1 MLLLRRKFMRF
12 LLFTLISALALAAL
26 CPSQVPVVLREDF
39 REVEAHIPVES
50 VDLSCEFLSL
60 QRLGPGAREL
70 KLSFHPNVANDP
82 HYVWNGECDGPTLL
96 AFGFRSRLDL
106 SSIESSVRLR
116 TKVVGE
122 SKLHLALQA
131 DGKWYA
137 AANEISDEDD
147 WTEHEIVLADVEWRL
162 LDAKAARLG
171 ETVAA
176 PTFNSV
182 TSIGFASPV
191 KPNSSSNCTRLDWF
205 EICSTSAQ
213 ITPER
218 GEPFG
223 GFFEADVP
231 LLRSAMVVRGGLMPN
246 RTRRGVIVH
255 VGGNTWG
262 CFDPDLLRWSAFWTA
277 LPDAAPI
284 SLDSMAAVSY
294 PARSAKATQPPHL
307 VGEIFM
313 TSFEQPGVSRGRKA
327 MADPRTAKIVGKSDS
342 VGPLPAPEWEFKGVT
357 LSGRTPVIHYSVS
370 GCKVDEILHAFAPS
384 GSGEGSNP
392 KSGSIGVKRLIRIAP
407 STHDLVFRIGQNNG
421 EGGGHAKNEKTMV
434 IPASKQTRT
443 VSLVYSPN
451 DAGQILGAGFPEIKP
466 AAINLGAEVEVQHP
480 DGMDNAAA
488 SVNASLLVRSLK
500 IPQGPRK
507 IRPTDIGF
515 LANGD
520 ALITT
525 LDGDLWRLSDPEQ
538 NQSTWRRVATG
549 LFEPMD
555 IEIGEDDAIYVLGR
569 DQVSRLYDDNNDG
582 QIDRFMNASNAFLQ
596 TLHTRD
602 FATSLA
608 LDPDGSFL
616 IAKGGIMDSGGGF
629 NELSR
634 HRGSI
639 LRLPKD
645 GTTAD
650 VLAVGLRIPFLG
662 RRDDGSI
669 FASDQQG
676 HFVPSTP
683 LHRVGPGKPFL
694 GFDPTKHDEQPVAS
708 PVLWFPYQANRSGAG
723 FTSLSPQAFPSAP
736 GAFTHVSWNGRLFPI
751 QTPDEGSDFAWR
763 LPLQL
768 DFPTLNA
775 ATHPIT
781 GTLYVIGL
789 GISGYLPTTK
799 NKIGLAG
806 VRQVGNMV
814 VPKQVHVEPRRLQ
827 IDLDQP
833 LLADQQLL
841 LTGMRFFNL
850 RRTASYGSGHYRWDG
865 KPGEHVI
872 VPSAMS
878 LNRERLQLEWTL
890 PNIYQADVLVLNL
903 FVVDSSAAGTSY
915 PLEVYLKPNHLP
927 EPNAADLAAV
937 SQRETA
943 PDQQL
948 LPGNAAAGKKV
959 FNRYA
964 CAGCHSLNGE
974 KVVGPPLNGVHGR
987 HRELS
992 DIDGFLRQALLNP
1005 NQVIADGYPA
1015 VMPPYAGVI
1024 LAQELE
1030 HLIAYL
1036 KTLK

>member
-1 MLLLRRKFMRF
+1 MLLSGRKFMRF
-12 LLFTLISALALAAL
+12 LLHTLIQVLALAVLSPGQAPL
-26 CPSQVPVVLREDF
+26 ILREDF
-39 REVEAHIPVES
+39 REVDAHIPVES

-70 KLSFHPNVANDP
+70 KLSFHPEVANDP

-96 AFGFRSRLDL
+96 AFRFNSALDF
-106 SSIESSVRLR
+106 SSADSAVRFC

-122 SKLHLALQA
+122 SKLHFALQA

-137 AANEISDEDD
+137 SAHEISNQAN
-147 WTEHEIVLADVEWRL
+147 WAEHEMVLAEARWRL
-162 LDAKAARLG
+162 LDTKSAELK
-171 ETVAA
+171 ESTAA
-176 PTFNSV
+176 PSFKNV
-182 TSIGFASPV
+182 TSFGFVSPI
-191 KPNSSSNCTRLDWF
+191 KPNGSSNCTRLDWF
-205 EICSTSAQ
+205 EIRSTSAQ
-213 ITPER
+213 MTPER
-218 GEPFG
+218 GEKFG

-231 LLRSAMVVRGGLMPN
+231 LLRSAMIVRGGLKPN
-246 RTRRGVIVH
+246 RSRRGVIVH
-255 VGGNTWG
+255 AGGNTWA
-262 CFDPDLLRWSAFWTA
+262 CFDPDLLRWSAFWTT
-277 LPDAAPI
+277 PFDVAPL

-294 PARSAKATQPPHL
+294 PARSAKASQPPHL
-307 VGEIFM
+307 VGEILM
-313 TSFEQPGVSRGRKA
+313 TSSEQPGVNTGRIA
-327 MADPRTAKIVGKSDS
+327 ISDPRTARIVGKSDP
-342 VGPLPAPEWEFKGVT
+342 VGPLPAPEWKFEGVT
-357 LSGRTPVIHYSVS
+357 LSGRTPVIQYSVS
-370 GCKVDEILHAFAPS
+370 GCRVEEIVRVRG
-384 GSGEGSNP
+384 GSDQGGKGSSFP
-392 KSGSIGVKRLIRIAP
+392 GVERLIRIAP
-407 STHDLVFRIGQNNG
+407 SVHDLIFRLGQNKG
-421 EGGGHAKNEKTMV
+421 GGGGHIGNEKSMI
-434 IPASKQTRT
+434 IPASTRTRT
-443 VSLVYSPN
+443 VSLIYSHN
-451 DAGQILGAGFPEIKP
+451 DTGQVLGASFPEIEP
-466 AAINLGAEVEVQHP
+466 AASNFGAEIPVKHAAGKDQP
-480 DGMDNAAA
+480 SPTANANLA
-488 SVNASLLVRSLK
+488 VRTLE

-538 NQSTWRRVATG
+538 NQSTWHRVATG

-555 IEIGEDDAIYVLGR
+555 IEIGENDAIYVLGR
-569 DQVSRLYDDNNDG
+569 DQVSRLYDDNHDG
-582 QIDRFMNASNAFLQ
+582 QIDRFVNASHAFLQ

-608 LDPDGSFL
+608 LEPDGSFL
-616 IAKGGIMDSGGGF
+616 VAKGGIMDAGGGF

-645 GTTAD
+645 GTSAD

-662 RRDDGSI
+662 RRQDGSI

-694 GFDPTKHDEQPVAS
+694 GFDPTKHDEQPLTS

-723 FTSLSPQAFPSAP
+723 FTTLSKQAFPSAP

-751 QTPDEGSDFAWR
+751 QTPNEGSDFAWC

-768 DFPTLNA
+768 DFPALNA
-775 ATHPIT
+775 ATHPVT

-814 VPKQVHVEPRRLQ
+814 VPERVHIEARRLQ
-827 IDLDQP
+827 IDLAQP

-872 VPSAMS
+872 VPVAMALS
-878 LNRERLQLEWTL
+878 KERTRMEWTL
-890 PNIYQADVLVLNL
+890 PNLYQADVLVLNL
-903 FVVDSSAAGTSY
+903 FVVDSRAPGTSY
-915 PLEVYLKPNHLP
+915 PLEVYLKPDHLP
-927 EPNAADLAAV
+927 KPNPADLVAV
-937 SQRETA
+937 AQREAA
-943 PDQQL
+943 PGQKL
-948 LPGNAAAGKKV
+948 LPGIAAEGKKV

-964 CAGCHSLNGE
+964 CAGCHSLTGE

-992 DIDGFLRQALLNP
+992 DIDSFLRLALLDP
-1005 NQVIADGYPA
+1005 NQTIADGYPA

-1024 LAQELE
+1024 PAQEFE